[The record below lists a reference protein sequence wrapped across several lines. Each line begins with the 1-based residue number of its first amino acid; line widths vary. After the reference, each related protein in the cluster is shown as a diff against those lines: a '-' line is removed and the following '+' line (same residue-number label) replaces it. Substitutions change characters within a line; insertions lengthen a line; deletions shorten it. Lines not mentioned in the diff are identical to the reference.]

1 MTRKSNEVSQDA
13 WNGMCSLQVSIKAS
27 TFVIFYKELIGLIN
41 IFLRSR
47 CHKLI
52 ENTLQFEVT
61 ALNCTFSITTESYV
75 SEM

>member
-1 MTRKSNEVSQDA
+1 
-13 WNGMCSLQVSIKAS
+13 
-27 TFVIFYKELIGLIN
+27 VIFYKELTGLIN

-61 ALNCTFSITTESYV
+61 ALNYTFSITTETYV